1 VGAVPYAQAAD
12 SGPGARAALVTGANR
27 GTGLAIA
34 RRLEGAGMSVWQLN
48 RTVSAAGRRQIQCD
62 LSDPGAVRRSVQHA
76 IDEAGGRLDV
86 FVANAVER
94 YFSPI
99 ADAESSRWSHALAV
113 NLGSIVEALR
123 TALPALRA
131 AHGTVVLMGSHAGS
145 RFFEGGAC
153 YCASKAAL
161 KAVCEVMLL
170 EERRNGVRTCLVSP
184 GAIANQDG
192 DPGLFKMA
200 TDSVA
205 GLVEYLALAP
215 ADVAVGE
222 VELRPSALPP
232 QTVTGIDRLQAV

>member
-1 VGAVPYAQAAD
+1 MPSAQAAEP
-12 SGPGARAALVTGANR
+12 GPGPRTALVTGANR

-62 LSDPGAVRRSVQHA
+62 LSDLGAVQRSVRRA
-76 IDEAGGRLDV
+76 IDEAGGRLHV
-86 FVANAVER
+86 LVANAVER
-94 YFSPI
+94 YLAPI
-99 ADAESSRWSHALAV
+99 ADMDPDRWSHALTV
-113 NLGSIVEALR
+113 NLGSIMETLR

-131 AHGTVVLMGSHAGS
+131 AHGTVILIGSHAGS
-145 RFFEGGAC
+145 RFFEGGAS

-170 EERRNGVRTCLVSP
+170 EERCNGVRTCLVSP
-184 GAIANQDG
+184 GAIANQDD
-192 DPGLFKMA
+192 DPGQFKMA

-205 GLVEYLALAP
+205 SLVEYLALAP

-232 QTVTGIDRLQAV
+232 QTVTGLDRLQAV